1 MPPSKGVPS
10 GPWIS
15 ASQRKMSSSETGPAV
30 MPSGGEEV
38 RSLYSWKRRRDA
50 IVDAMPG
57 GVWIRRGKKVG
68 RCGGSVEGARSDD
81 RGYTTVQGASAFPLY
96 YNTGLRFL
104 AHSSKG
110 IEISGGEEPKHSS
123 FVHPTFTRRRG
134 IIHPLQHRR

>member
-50 IVDAMPG
+50 IVDAMG
-57 GVWIRRGKKVG
+57 GTLGGCRGWWGSKLSVFL
-68 RCGGSVEGARSDD
+68 CGWSVDVD
-81 RGYTTVQGASAFPLY
+81 VASIFLY
-96 YNTGLRFL
+96 C
-104 AHSSKG
+104 SSK
-110 IEISGGEEPKHSS
+110 
-123 FVHPTFTRRRG
+123 
-134 IIHPLQHRR
+134 

>member
-50 IVDAMPG
+50 IEDAMLVGFRVG
-57 GVWIRRGKKVG
+57 GRRGEGPGCEGVG
-68 RCGGSVEGARSDD
+68 VVWE
-81 RGYTTVQGASAFPLY
+81 
-96 YNTGLRFL
+96 
-104 AHSSKG
+104 
-110 IEISGGEEPKHSS
+110 
-123 FVHPTFTRRRG
+123 
-134 IIHPLQHRR
+134 